1 MRRLVSIGALL
12 FATVWA
18 TLAAAQG
25 EPYVPG
31 LGDIMTAVQFRH
43 IKLWFAAKDK
53 NWDLA
58 RYELQQINRNLEEA
72 VVLYRG
78 IPVNYVAATTD
89 PIVAIGDA
97 IKAQNV
103 VQFTKGFDE
112 LTAACN
118 ACHKAI
124 GRDFIVIQTPT
135 AQPFSN
141 QSFGP
146 PKAP

>member
-1 MRRLVSIGALL
+1 MRRLVAIGALL
-12 FATVWA
+12 VAIVWV
-18 TLAAAQG
+18 TLAGAQG
-25 EPYVPG
+25 GPYVPG
-31 LGDIMTAVQFRH
+31 LGDIMTAAQFRH
-43 IKLWFAAKDK
+43 IKLWFAAKNK

-78 IPVNYVAATTD
+78 IPVDYVAATTD

-97 IKAQNV
+97 IKAQNIA
-103 VQFTKGFDE
+103 QFTSGFNA

-124 GRDFIVIQTPT
+124 GRYFIVIQTPT
-135 AQPFSN
+135 AHPFSN